1 MLEKITKD
9 IVEAMKNKDTLKL
22 QTLRMLKGSIDLE
35 RINKKLDKVS
45 DEDIVVII
53 GKQIKTRKESITE
66 FEKGNR
72 QDLIDKTNEEIKILE
87 NYMPEQLSEEEINTI
102 IDEIIKNVNATSIK
116 QMGMV
121 MKEANAKLKGKADM
135 SLVSNIIKNKLNY
148 HLDLLKHLIK
158 SSLSFYSLKFHYYF
172 A

>member
-9 IVEAMKNKDTLKL
+9 IVDAMKNKDTLKL

-45 DEDIVVII
+45 DDDIVVII
-53 GKQIKTRKESITE
+53 GKQIKTRKESILE

-87 NYMPEQLSEEEINTI
+87 QYMPEQLSEDEINNI
-102 IDEIIKNVNATSIK
+102 IDEIITSINATSIK
-116 QMGMV
+116 QMGLV
-121 MKEANAKLKGKADM
+121 MKEASSKLKGKADM
-135 SLVSNIIKNKLNY
+135 SLVSNIIKSKL
-148 HLDLLKHLIK
+148 
-158 SSLSFYSLKFHYYF
+158 S
-172 A
+172 

>member
-9 IVEAMKNKDTLKL
+9 IVDAMKNKDTLKL

-45 DEDIVVII
+45 DDDIVVII
-53 GKQIKTRKESITE
+53 GKQIKNRKESILE

-87 NYMPEQLSEEEINTI
+87 QYMPEQLSEEEINNI
-102 IDEIIKNVNATSIK
+102 IDEIITSINATSIK
-116 QMGMV
+116 QMGLV
-121 MKEANAKLKGKADM
+121 MKEASSKLKGKADM
-135 SLVSNIIKNKLNY
+135 SLVSNIIKSKLN
-148 HLDLLKHLIK
+148 
-158 SSLSFYSLKFHYYF
+158 
-172 A
+172 

>member
-9 IVEAMKNKDTLKL
+9 IVDAMKNKDTLKL

-45 DEDIVVII
+45 DDDIVVII
-53 GKQIKTRKESITE
+53 GKQIKTRKESILE

-87 NYMPEQLSEEEINTI
+87 QYMPEQLSEEEINNI
-102 IDEIIKNVNATSIK
+102 IDGIITSINATSIK
-116 QMGMV
+116 QMGLV
-121 MKEANAKLKGKADM
+121 MKEASSKLKGKADM
-135 SLVSNIIKNKLNY
+135 SLVSNIIKSKLN
-148 HLDLLKHLIK
+148 
-158 SSLSFYSLKFHYYF
+158 
-172 A
+172 

>member
-9 IVEAMKNKDTLKL
+9 IVDAMKNKDTLKL

-45 DEDIVVII
+45 DDDIVVII

-72 QDLIDKTNEEIKILE
+72 QDLIDKTNDEIKILE
-87 NYMPEQLSEEEINTI
+87 EYMPEQLSEEEINNI
-102 IDEIIKNVNATSIK
+102 IDEIIANVNATSIK
-116 QMGMV
+116 DMGSV
-121 MKEANAKLKGKADM
+121 MKEASAKLKGKADM
-135 SLVSNIIKNKLNY
+135 SLVSQIIKNKLN
-148 HLDLLKHLIK
+148 
-158 SSLSFYSLKFHYYF
+158 
-172 A
+172 